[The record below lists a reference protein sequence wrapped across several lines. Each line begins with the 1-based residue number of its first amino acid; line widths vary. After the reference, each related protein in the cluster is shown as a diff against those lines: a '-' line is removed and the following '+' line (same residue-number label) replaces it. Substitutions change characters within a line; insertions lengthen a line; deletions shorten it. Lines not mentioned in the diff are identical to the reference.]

1 MNILH
6 LIDTT
11 GPGGAETVFIELAD
25 RLREEG
31 HHSTVV
37 IRGEGW
43 VHDELSRRGL
53 EPIVLPCRGS
63 FAVGFLRALTRLIR
77 ERRIDLIQSHLLGS
91 NVYAAMAGMLTRRP
105 VIATYH
111 GMVDIS
117 PNERFRSLKQWVM
130 RQGIDRYVVVSRRLL
145 ESIEGNGLIDR
156 GKTRVI
162 YNGVDVEGYPPARP
176 ISEDRQEVVIGS
188 LGNIRPAKAYDVLLK
203 AARLVIDRKPDVRF
217 VIGGEGTG
225 RSLYR
230 ELEALRD
237 ELKLEQQVSFRGFV
251 EDTRGFLSE
260 LDLFLLTS
268 SSEGFS
274 IATIEAMACGLPV
287 VATRCGGPE
296 EIIDD
301 GQDGRLVKANDPPAI
316 ARALLE
322 LLDDPV
328 VTEKLASRGRQKV
341 KERYSMETMI
351 DRYQNLYREVS
362 KR

>member
-25 RLREEG
+25 RLRDDG
-31 HHSTVV
+31 HRSTVV

-63 FAVGFLRALTRLIR
+63 FAAGFLQALMRLIR

-105 VIATYH
+105 VVATYH

-130 RQGIDRYVVVSRRLL
+130 RQGIDRYVVVSQRLL

-156 GKTRVI
+156 SKTRVI
-162 YNGVDVEGYPPARP
+162 YNGVDIGRYPTARP
-176 ISEDRQEVVIGS
+176 ILGDRQEIVIGS

-203 AARLVIDRKPDVRF
+203 AARLVIDRKSGVRF
-217 VIGGEGTG
+217 VIGGEGKG

-230 ELEALRD
+230 ELKALRG

-251 EDTRGFLSE
+251 EDTKGFLSE

-274 IATIEAMACGLPV
+274 IATIEAMASGLPV

-301 GQDGRLVKANDPPAI
+301 GIDGRLVTADDPPAI
-316 ARALLE
+316 AQAVLE
-322 LLDDPV
+322 LLDDPPV
-328 VTEKLASRGRQKV
+328 AKKLAGQGQQKV
-341 KERYSMETMI
+341 KERYSMDTMI
-351 DRYQNLYREVS
+351 DSYQNLYHEVL
-362 KR
+362 K